1 MLRTIALTLLVGV
14 LGAGTPWQAR
24 SAGYD
29 PKRDPAQDLEAAVKQ
44 AGRDNKRILL
54 VVGGEWCG
62 WCHTLENYLKGNAD
76 VQAAWASAFVAI
88 KVNFSPENRNSAFL
102 GRYPAIPGYPH
113 IFVLE
118 KTGALLHSQNTVE
131 LEQGASYSKAA
142 MLQFV
147 EKWRPRESALAP
159 PSR

>member
-1 MLRTIALTLLVGV
+1 
-14 LGAGTPWQAR
+14 
-24 SAGYD
+24 
-29 PKRDPAQDLEAAVKQ
+29 
-44 AGRDNKRILL
+44 
-54 VVGGEWCG
+54 
-62 WCHTLENYLKGNAD
+62 LKGNAD

-118 KTGALLHSQNTVE
+118 KTGALLHSQNTAE
-131 LEQGASYSKAA
+131 LEQGSSYSKAA
-142 MLQFV
+142 MTQFV
-147 EKWRPRESALAP
+147 EKWRSRESALVP